1 MSKAFF
7 DDPMK
12 KYQTQMLLYQS
23 VMKKE
28 GRVIPIWVKKD
39 DDVKCPEL
47 ELLNGLKSW
56 QLPTAISSFDRK
68 IENGRERF
76 I

>member
-1 MSKAFF
+1 MSKAFV
-7 DDPMK
+7 DDHLK

-28 GRVIPIWVKKD
+28 GRVIPIRVKQN

-47 ELLNGLKSW
+47 DLLDGFKTW
-56 QLPTAISSFDRK
+56 LPSAISSFDRK
-68 IENGRERF
+68 IKNGRERF